1 MGGAASSTRGG
12 SSSGGSDNSG
22 GDSDQIYI
30 EVMRRVREEQEQI
43 GQVIDHPF

>member
-1 MGGAASSTRGG
+1 MVAASSSGSGSSRGG
-12 SSSGGSDNSG
+12 SDSSG

-43 GQVIDHPF
+43 GQVVDHPF